1 MGERTYEPASDAGLR
16 GEYKLGV
23 GHLVLDLRNT
33 HFTPGVHRVHLK
45 LGVGGAE
52 VFVPD
57 NVCVSSSAHVSAGAT
72 EVFNRSVGGLDH
84 DWQDTHAAP
93 AGTPQLI
100 VDADI
105 GVGALR
111 IQPGPGQTSSGN
123 LACRHG

>member
-1 MGERTYEPASDAGLR
+1 
-16 GEYKLGV
+16 
-23 GHLVLDLRNT
+23 
-33 HFTPGVHRVHLK
+33 VHLK

-57 NVCVSSSAHVSAGAT
+57 NVCVSSSAHVAAGAT
-72 EVFNRSVGGLDH
+72 EVFNRSVGGLEH
-84 DWQDTHAAP
+84 DWQDTRRAP

-111 IQPGPGQTSSGN
+111 IQPAPGQTSTGN
-123 LACRHG
+123 LACSHG